1 MKFARWVFLLAAIYG
16 VLALLPMYFREAVVA
31 RDQPPAITHPEY
43 YYGFVGVALAWQLAF
58 LLLSHD
64 PLRHRPLML
73 PATLEKVTF
82 GGAMLVLYLQQRL
95 SPLMLAAGAMDLLFA
110 TLFVLAWWRTR
121 DMTRW
126 AS

>member
-43 YYGFVGVALAWQLAF
+43 YYGFIGVALAWQLAF
-58 LLLSHD
+58 LLLWHD

-121 DMTRW
+121 GMTRW
-126 AS
+126 AP

>member
-1 MKFARWVFLLAAIYG
+1 MKFSRWVFLLAAIYG
-16 VLALLPMYFREAVVA
+16 VVALLPMYFREAVVA

-43 YYGFVGVALAWQLAF
+43 YYGFIGVALAWQLAF

-73 PATLEKVTF
+73 PATLEKVAF
-82 GGAMLVLYLQQRL
+82 GGAMLALYLQQRL

-121 DMTRW
+121 DIARQ